1 MWFSRYNVKA
11 MVYEYLCKAI
21 DIYKKLSILC
31 ASQLREVTLMSEF
44 NEETILHLD
53 NQVCFALYSATN
65 AMVRAYRPMLKA
77 LDLTYPQY
85 LAMLVF
91 WQQDEISVKVLGEQ
105 LHLDSG
111 TLTPLLKRLELK
123 GLIRRER
130 SKEDERA
137 RILCLTDAGLAL
149 KEQAKAVPVNMFCQ
163 AGLPKEELLMMK
175 ASCEALLNN
184 LTD

>member
-1 MWFSRYNVKA
+1 
-11 MVYEYLCKAI
+11 
-21 DIYKKLSILC
+21 
-31 ASQLREVTLMSEF
+31 MSEF
-44 NEETILHLD
+44 NEETMLRLD

-65 AMVRAYRPMLKA
+65 AMVRAYRPMLKT

-123 GLIRRER
+123 GLIRRDR
-130 SKEDERA
+130 CKEDERA
-137 RILCLTDAGLAL
+137 RTLCLTDAGLAL
-149 KEQAKAVPVNMFCQ
+149 KEQAKSVPMNMFCQ
-163 AGLPKEELLMMK
+163 AGLPTEELLMMK
-175 ASCEALLNN
+175 ASCEALLSN

>member
-1 MWFSRYNVKA
+1 
-11 MVYEYLCKAI
+11 
-21 DIYKKLSILC
+21 
-31 ASQLREVTLMSEF
+31 MSDK
-44 NEETILHLD
+44 NEDTMLQLD

-65 AMVRAYRPMLKA
+65 AMVRAYRPLLKA

-123 GLIRRER
+123 GLIRRDR

-137 RILCLTDAGLAL
+137 RILCLTVAGSAL
-149 KEQAKAVPVNMFCQ
+149 KEQAKAVPVNIFCQ
-163 AGLPKEELLMMK
+163 AGLPKQELLMMK
-175 ASCEALLNN
+175 ASCEALLAN
-184 LTD
+184 LTE

>member
-1 MWFSRYNVKA
+1 
-11 MVYEYLCKAI
+11 
-21 DIYKKLSILC
+21 
-31 ASQLREVTLMSEF
+31 MSEK
-44 NEETILHLD
+44 NEDTMLQLD
-53 NQVCFALYSATN
+53 NQVCFALYSAAN
-65 AMVRAYRPMLKA
+65 AMVRAYRPLLKT

-91 WQQDEISVKVLGEQ
+91 WQQDQISVKVLGEQ

-111 TLTPLLKRLELK
+111 TLTPLLKRLESK

-137 RILCLTDAGLAL
+137 RILCLTQAGIAL
-149 KEQAKAVPVNMFCQ
+149 KAQAKDVPINMFCQ

-175 ASCEALLNN
+175 ASCEALLKN
-184 LTD
+184 LAD

>member
-1 MWFSRYNVKA
+1 
-11 MVYEYLCKAI
+11 
-21 DIYKKLSILC
+21 
-31 ASQLREVTLMSEF
+31 MSEI
-44 NEETILHLD
+44 NEDKMLQLD

-65 AMVRAYRPMLKA
+65 AMVRAYRPMLSA

-137 RILCLTDAGLAL
+137 RILCLTDAGVAL
-149 KEQAKAVPVNMFCQ
+149 KEQAKAVPLNMFCQ
-163 AGLPKEELLMMK
+163 VGLPKDELLMMK

-184 LTD
+184 LAE

>member
-1 MWFSRYNVKA
+1 MLDK
-11 MVYEYLCKAI
+11 
-21 DIYKKLSILC
+21 
-31 ASQLREVTLMSEF
+31 
-44 NEETILHLD
+44 NEDTMLHLD
-53 NQVCFALYSATN
+53 NQVCFALYSAAN

-91 WQQDEISVKVLGEQ
+91 WQQDQISVKVLGEQ

-111 TLTPLLKRLELK
+111 TLTPLLKRLEIK

-137 RILCLTDAGLAL
+137 RVLCLTAAGIEL
-149 KEQAKAVPVNMFCQ
+149 KQQAKAVPVNMFCQ
-163 AGLPKEELLMMK
+163 AGLPKEELLMLK

-184 LTD
+184 LTG

>member
-1 MWFSRYNVKA
+1 MA
-11 MVYEYLCKAI
+11 EM
-21 DIYKKLSILC
+21 
-31 ASQLREVTLMSEF
+31 
-44 NEETILHLD
+44 NEDTILHLD

-65 AMVRAYRPMLKA
+65 AMIRAYRPMLKA

-137 RILCLTDAGLAL
+137 RILCLTDAGATL
-149 KEQAKAVPVNMFCQ
+149 KSQAKAVPMNMFCQ

-175 ASCEALLNN
+175 ASCEALLGN
-184 LTD
+184 LTE

>member
-1 MWFSRYNVKA
+1 
-11 MVYEYLCKAI
+11 
-21 DIYKKLSILC
+21 
-31 ASQLREVTLMSEF
+31 MSEK
-44 NEETILHLD
+44 NEDTMLHLD
-53 NQVCFALYSATN
+53 NQVCFALYSAAN
-65 AMVRAYRPMLKA
+65 AMVRAYRPMLKV

-91 WQQDEISVKVLGEQ
+91 WQQDQISVKVLGEQ

-111 TLTPLLKRLELK
+111 TLTPLLKRLEIK

-137 RILCLTDAGLAL
+137 RILCLTEAGIAL
-149 KEQAKAVPVNMFCQ
+149 KAQAKDVPVNMFCQ

>member
-1 MWFSRYNVKA
+1 
-11 MVYEYLCKAI
+11 
-21 DIYKKLSILC
+21 
-31 ASQLREVTLMSEF
+31 MSKM
-44 NEETILHLD
+44 NEETMLHLD

-65 AMVRAYRPMLKA
+65 AMVRAYRPLLKQ

-91 WQQDEISVKVLGEQ
+91 WQQDEISVKILGEQ

-123 GLIRRER
+123 GLIRRDR

-137 RILCLTDAGLAL
+137 RILCLTEAGLTL
-149 KEQAKAVPVNMFCQ
+149 KEQAKDIPINMFCQ

-184 LTD
+184 LTE

>member
-1 MWFSRYNVKA
+1 
-11 MVYEYLCKAI
+11 
-21 DIYKKLSILC
+21 
-31 ASQLREVTLMSEF
+31 MSEF
-44 NEETILHLD
+44 NEETMLHLD

-65 AMVRAYRPMLKA
+65 AMVRAYRPMLTA

-137 RILCLTDAGLAL
+137 RILCLTDAGMAL
-149 KEQAKAVPVNMFCQ
+149 KIQAKDIPITMFCQ
-163 AGLPKEELLMMK
+163 AGLPKDELLMMK
-175 ASCEALLNN
+175 ASCEALLSN
-184 LTD
+184 LTE